1 MPEIPQEVIDM
12 VGANPDFAETMSY
25 AMDFIKEAVDGGISP
40 ADAFSSMGDMMG
52 AAIGPAMHMAPADA
66 SPADMG
72 AMMQDGMDMMMP
84 EGVDCPPAIKDAMDD
99 IGSAMGDA
107 GMSCHDVG
115 AEMMGDPGSD
125 TYMLPTDADGGPIVD
140 AGQPET
146 CPADACQAPPKD
158 GACAST
164 DMMPP
169 EGGYN
174 HAPMQDEFVMPSAC
188 LATMDFSAMACSEPE
203 HVMIGFNESNRDD
216 NHVNLSEVTT
226 PELREMVDAAN
237 TAIFSAMDA
246 ATEQVGGAPITDN
259 TAAADAGAG
268 VAAHDEVD
276 PSAGMRGKRKSDSK
290 FIPSPTFR
298 VARFILPWALKSS
311 PFDPIT
317 TLQR

>member
-1 MPEIPQEVIDM
+1 LSKHFFESLISMTIYPMQMPEIPQEVIDM
-12 VGANPDFAETMSY
+12 VGANPDFAETMTY
-25 AMDFIKEAVDGGISP
+25 AMNLIKETVDGGRSP
-40 ADAFSSMGDMMG
+40 ANAFSSMGDMMG

-72 AMMQDGMDMMMP
+72 A
-84 EGVDCPPAIKDAMDD
+84 
-99 IGSAMGDA
+99 IGSAMGDT

-125 TYMLPTDADGGPIVD
+125 TCMLPTDADGSPIVD

-158 GACAST
+158 GACAPT

-174 HAPMQDEFVMPSAC
+174 HAPMQDEFVMPFAY

-246 ATEQVGGAPITDN
+246 ATEQVGGASITDN